1 MFNRLHRF
9 PMRQAAVAVAV
20 ACLPLTAF
28 AWGSQAGDNGRM
40 PIGADNEGPRQAI
53 PNASTNDA
61 PIQYQYQ
68 SSTRYYYVYPSE
80 SYMAQPAQPAYV
92 ETYPGY
98 MTYYY
103 TVPSTRVY
111 RYETYPAPEYYVYSR
126 PYYDSTYG
134 ADTGAINRCAPL
146 YGAARTDCLHG
157 AAPGG

>member
-1 MFNRLHRF
+1 LHRF
-9 PMRQAAVAVAV
+9 AIRRTIMAVALAS
-20 ACLPLTAF
+20 LPLTAF

-53 PNASTNDA
+53 PNATTNDA
-61 PIQYQYQ
+61 PVRYQYQ
-68 SSTRYYYVYPSE
+68 STTTYYYYPSE
-80 SYMAQPAQPAYV
+80 GYMAQPAYV
-92 ETYPGY
+92 ETYPSY

-103 TVPSTRVY
+103 TVPNTPVY

-126 PYYDSTYG
+126 PYYESTYG
-134 ADTGAINRCAPL
+134 VDTDAMNRCAPL

>member
-1 MFNRLHRF
+1 MFIRFHRF
-9 PMRQAAVAVAV
+9 AMRRTVMAVAV

-40 PIGADNEGPRQAI
+40 PLGADNEGPRQAV

-61 PIQYQYQ
+61 PIQYQ
-68 SSTRYYYVYPSE
+68 STTTYYYVSPYE
-80 SYMAQPAQPAYV
+80 GYMAQPAQPAYV
-92 ETYPGY
+92 ETHPSY

-103 TVPSTRVY
+103 TAPSAQIYQWKTH
-111 RYETYPAPEYYVYSR
+111 PAPEYYVYSR

-134 ADTGAINRCAPL
+134 ADTNAMNRCAPL